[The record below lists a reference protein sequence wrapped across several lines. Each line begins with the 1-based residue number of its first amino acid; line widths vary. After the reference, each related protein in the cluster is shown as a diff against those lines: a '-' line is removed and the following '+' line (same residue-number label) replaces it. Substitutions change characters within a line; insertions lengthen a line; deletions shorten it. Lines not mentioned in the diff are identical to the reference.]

1 MGNAENKGAFCVF
14 CRANVHDCSGRSSH
28 AKHNHELSTV
38 SGVYYTRTPGGSA
51 PLRFFDPRG
60 AHALVEALGAPLG
73 VDTSTPP
80 FVDGLS
86 VDAVQGRLV
95 TFPGCTQLIPSHQTP
110 APLPPPRRPKATA
123 ARARAIV
130 MLALAAMVA
139 PMMVVMVRVM
149 VSRVVKGSGGS
160 ASRSICMV
168 SGATLPPLCCSSSKE
183 RRQPSDRILP

>member
-95 TFPGCTQLIPSHQTP
+95 TFPGWLLHSVDPEPPDASSTSTATP
-110 APLPPPRRPKATA
+110 AKGDSSESETDSDAG
-123 ARARAIV
+123 
-130 MLALAAMVA
+130 
-139 PMMVVMVRVM
+139 
-149 VSRVVKGSGGS
+149 VSSDGS
-160 ASRSICMV
+160 ADDGGDGEGDGEQSGEGQWRV
-168 SGATLPPLCCSSSKE
+168 SFSFNLHGEWRDTASSVLLE
-183 RRQPSDRILP
+183 LEGTAPAE